1 MRRSDGTGNV
11 LLQLLEQQHACATIL
26 LDTLRREQIALTR
39 NDIVSLETVVSAKH
53 RHLNQLEMLS
63 RQTEDA
69 LKSTG
74 LRDRPDTVVEDVWRK
89 LRQLLGEC
97 QLQNQIN
104 GGLIE
109 QGRRRVQQA
118 LNLLT
123 GRDTESTVYRPD
135 GARDATSLERL
146 YARA

>member
-1 MRRSDGTGNV
+1 MQRSDGIGNV

-39 NDIVSLETVVSAKH
+39 NDIVSLETVVSTKH

-74 LRDRPDTVVEDVWRK
+74 PRDRSDTVVEDVWRK

-123 GRDTESTVYRPD
+123 GRDIESTVYRPD

>member
-1 MRRSDGTGNV
+1 MQHADGTGNV
-11 LLQLLEQQHACATIL
+11 LQLLEQQHACATIL
-26 LDTLRREQIALTR
+26 LDALRREQIALTR
-39 NDIVSLETVVSAKH
+39 NDVVGLETVVTAKH

-63 RQTEDA
+63 RQTDDA
-69 LKSTG
+69 LKSAG
-74 LRDRPDTVVEDVWRK
+74 LRDRPNAAVEDIWQK
-89 LRQLLGEC
+89 LRHLLGEC

-109 QGRRRVQQA
+109 QGRCRVQQA

-123 GRDTESTVYRPD
+123 GRDTENTVYRPD
-135 GARDATSLERL
+135 GARDAASLERL

>member
-1 MRRSDGTGNV
+1 MQRSDGTGNV
-11 LLQLLEQQHACATIL
+11 LQLLEQQHACATIL

-39 NDIVSLETVVSAKH
+39 NDIVGLETVVSAKH

-63 RQTEDA
+63 RQAGGT
-69 LKSTG
+69 LKSAG
-74 LRDRPDTVVEDVWRK
+74 LYDHPDAAVEDVWRK

-109 QGRRRVQQA
+109 QGRCRVQQA

-123 GRDTESTVYRPD
+123 GQDTESTVYRPD

>member
-1 MRRSDGTGNV
+1 MQCSDGSGNV
-11 LLQLLEQQHACATIL
+11 LQLLEQQHACATIL

-39 NDIVSLETVVSAKH
+39 NDIVGLETVVTAKH

-63 RQTEDA
+63 RQTDTA
-69 LKSTG
+69 LKSAG
-74 LRDRPDTVVEDVWRK
+74 PHDRPNAVVEDIWQK

-118 LNLLT
+118 LSLLT
-123 GRDTESTVYRPD
+123 GRDTENTAYRPD
-135 GARDATSLERL
+135 GVKNASSLVRL

>member
-1 MRRSDGTGNV
+1 MQRSVETGN

-39 NDIVSLETVVSAKH
+39 NDVVGLETVVATKH

-63 RQTEDA
+63 RLTDDA
-69 LKSTG
+69 LKSAG
-74 LRDRPDTVVEDVWRK
+74 LHDHPDAAVEDMWQK
-89 LRQLLGEC
+89 LRRLLGEC

-109 QGRRRVQQA
+109 QSRRRVQQA

-123 GRDTESTVYRPD
+123 GRDTENAVYRPD
-135 GARDATSLERL
+135 GARGASPFVRL
-146 YARA
+146 YAQA

>member
-1 MRRSDGTGNV
+1 MKRSDGSGNV
-11 LLQLLEQQHACATIL
+11 LQLLEQQHACATIL

-39 NDIVSLETVVSAKH
+39 NDIVSLETVVTAKH

-69 LKSTG
+69 LKAAG
-74 LRDRPDTVVEDVWRK
+74 LHDRPDAAAGDVWRK

-123 GRDTESTVYRPD
+123 GRDTANAVYRPD
-135 GARDATSLERL
+135 GARDAASLERL
-146 YARA
+146 YAKA